1 MAQNSID
8 IEVNLT
14 GTQKVEKD
22 LAKVEQAGEAVG
34 ETFNSMTQAVKAT
47 GGQFSEEIGA
57 IGESASNL
65 GSSFVSLGKSVGGS
79 FTAML
84 GPLGAV
90 VVGIIELTRAN
101 QEYEASTTG
110 ATIKAEAYKASV
122 AEMTSLVE
130 GLADAEVRLS
140 YVQLKRL
147 SQLALA
153 SQQPLEEAQLI
164 RESNEELVKKI
175 DVIDKYVRRMESLE
189 RVQARGNKLQKQD
202 AIALSTYLERFPQ
215 FIQAERSRT
224 VLLAKRNNLQAE
236 LNLREEKALILQS
249 EASDRRRELE
259 QERQRLEKTSPK
271 FQRELRAKEDEILK
285 QSMLARREAQKDALD
300 TQQMAAIFA
309 AEKRIK
315 DLKAI
320 EDISEK
326 LRAEAIEAERVKLNA
341 QLLDLEK
348 SHQEKIQLERRKAA
362 QERRA
367 RLQREEAMRRQALME
382 AYQLRLLEIEQLKIN
397 GAKAEE
403 ILELRLDAELKLVE
417 DSATK
422 RQMVNLRYENERLR
436 LQKEADAKAEAER
449 QRLEDHRRS
458 FLLESQAFDIEMMED
473 GQDKELNLLELKYQ
487 RQRDMK
493 ERSEEEL
500 TELSRRYNIE
510 RAAIVEKYENQ
521 AMKAVLDSFMVLGEQ
536 LRNQTG
542 SLIFKQLTD
551 ESSEESRRQLEQ
563 TYREDVQRAKES
575 AAEVEGSYKERVAAV
590 DKANKEIN
598 DLTKTYQDERQK
610 ISEQEKSELPNA
622 IGEVLLALGEQA
634 AVESL
639 MYAAKAVAAGF
650 AGASSLAA
658 GYGKASLIMAG
669 AAATAGAFGKGLTS
683 SGGGGGGGGGGAVS
697 PLGTPQIAPEPER
710 EQAESSQMTFNINF
724 GGAVIYDTK
733 QAAELALADRITT
746 LQNTNRR
753 GAPRRRF

>member
-8 IEVNLT
+8 IEVNLN
-14 GTQKVEKD
+14 GTQKVEKN

-101 QEYEASTTG
+101 QEYEASTSG

-189 RVQARGNKLQKQD
+189 RVQARGNRLQKQD
-202 AIALSTYLERFPQ
+202 ALALSTYLERFPQ

-224 VLLAKRNNLQAE
+224 VLLAKRNALQAE

-315 DLKAI
+315 DLQAI

-348 SHQEKIQLERRKAA
+348 NHQKKIQLERRKAA

-436 LQKEADAKAEAER
+436 LQKDADAKAEAER

-458 FLLESQAFDIEMMED
+458 FILESQAFDISMME
-473 GQDKELNLLELKYQ
+473 QLREKTFSEELATRLGLSAIMEQGIDQELAALDLKY
-487 RQRDMK
+487 RQEIEMK
-493 ERSEEEL
+493 ERSEEEI
-500 TELSRRYNIE
+500 TELTRRYNLEREAIQE
-510 RAAIVEKYENQ
+510 RAVNAQIDGI
-521 AMKAVLDSFMVLGEQ
+521 A
-536 LRNQTG
+536 
-542 SLIFKQLTD
+542 QLTSTIGAGFAQAGYASIFFG
-551 ESSEESRRQLEQ
+551 ESF
-563 TYREDVQRAKES
+563 KES
-575 AAEVEGSYKERVAAV
+575 AAEVIKG
-590 DKANKEIN
+590 
-598 DLTKTYQDERQK
+598 
-610 ISEQEKSELPNA
+610 
-622 IGEVLLALGEQA
+622 LGQQA
-634 AVESL
+634 AVEAL
-639 MYAAKAVAAGF
+639 MNTAKGLAAAVLNPAAAGAYFAAAAGF
-650 AGASSLAA
+650 GV
-658 GYGKASLIMAG
+658 
-669 AAATAGAFGKGLTS
+669 AATAAGVASASL
-683 SGGGGGGGGGGAVS
+683 GGGGGGGGASAPTS
-697 PLGTPQIAPEPER
+697 PTGSPQIAPTAER
-710 EQAESSQMTFNINF
+710 EQAESSQMVFNINF
-724 GGAVIYDTK
+724 GGAVVYDTK
-733 QAAELALADRITT
+733 QAAELALADRITN
-746 LQNTNRR
+746 LQNINRR